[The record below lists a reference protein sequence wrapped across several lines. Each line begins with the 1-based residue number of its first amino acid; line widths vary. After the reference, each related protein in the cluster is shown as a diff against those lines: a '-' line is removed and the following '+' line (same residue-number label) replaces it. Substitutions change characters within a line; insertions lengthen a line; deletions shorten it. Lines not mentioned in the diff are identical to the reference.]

1 MKPLSR
7 CLLFAGLVLS
17 GCGGL
22 LEIWEGPGAES
33 FRPKSIAVLPPI
45 IGDYEAAREDAQE
58 VLMTSL
64 KKTNRYARVMSP
76 DEVNTIFQTSKE
88 ALSALVAYYSQLET
102 TGQSDKEAAMKLGQ
116 LLQAEALL
124 VVKVHAW
131 EYVRAEGD
139 NFAKVGFSLRLV
151 EVNHGLVVWKARHQY
166 IKGYMFFKPSIKV
179 LAQDLSDYMIKHVP

>member
-1 MKPLSR
+1 
-7 CLLFAGLVLS
+7 
-17 GCGGL
+17 
-22 LEIWEGPGAES
+22 
-33 FRPKSIAVLPPI
+33 
-45 IGDYEAAREDAQE
+45 
-58 VLMTSL
+58 MTSL

-76 DEVNTIFQTSKE
+76 EEVNTIFQTSKD
-88 ALSALVAYYSQLET
+88 ALSALVAYYSQLEA

-139 NFAKVGFSLRLV
+139 SFAKVGFSLRLV

-166 IKGYMFFKPSIKV
+166 IKTYMFFKPSIQV

>member
-7 CLLFAGLVLS
+7 CLLFAGLMLS

-22 LEIWEGPGAES
+22 LELWEGPGAES

-45 IGDYEAAREDAQE
+45 IGDYEAAREAAQE

-76 DEVNTIFQTSKE
+76 DEVNTTFQTSKE

-124 VVKVHAW
+124 VVKVHGW